1 MCEVHIVKTCVG
13 TVPAERNCSAFT
25 VAVFGD
31 DTFSQCLVSIFAFI
45 VIGIAVK
52 EQNYVCVLFDRTGV
66 TQVRQLWSAVT
77 TAAFFS
83 RTGQL

>member
-31 DTFSQCLVSIFAFI
+31 YTFSQCLVSIFAFI
-45 VIGIAVK
+45 VIGIAV
-52 EQNYVCVLFDRTGV
+52 NSCTDIVYHAG
-66 TQVRQLWSAVT
+66 QVIYAVT
-77 TAAFFS
+77 HVKDIFRRKKKT
-83 RTGQL
+83 QKKKK